1 MTEKEVQ
8 NVKAASMILR
18 AFAHDDFEVC
28 ATVLNLEAQIL
39 SGTGQF
45 ERPLPILA
53 GMLRGTINVIA
64 DVLNVIENIKED

>member
-18 AFAHDDFEVC
+18 AFAHDDFEMC
-28 ATVLNLEAQIL
+28 AIILNLEAQIL
-39 SGTGQF
+39 SGKHDEF
-45 ERPLPILA
+45 PLPRLA